1 MFFAAVDLRK
11 NTIQLTKLYQALLD
25 FKAIPMPTPLQEF
38 LSASTA
44 ERDML
49 SLKEAFGPFVIEELH
64 LDRQDG
70 EGIVQ
75 IYPDPNITR

>member
-11 NTIQLTKLYQALLD
+11 NTTQVTKFYSVLLD
-25 FKAIPMPTPLQEF
+25 FKATPMPTPLQEF

-75 IYPDPNITR
+75 IYPDPNVTR